1 MTKYITVIGL
11 EVHAELKTKTKAF
24 CACSTAFG
32 GTPNTHVCPVCMGMP
47 GALPVLNKQVVE
59 FAIRAAL
66 ALNCKINKF
75 NKFDRKN
82 YFYPDLA
89 KGYQISQFDQP
100 ICEHGYIDISV
111 EGTPKRIGITRIHM
125 EEDAGK
131 LVHSGATIST
141 SDSSAVD
148 YNRAGVPLI
157 EIVSEPDMRS
167 AEEARAYME
176 NLKAILEYTD
186 VCDCKMQEGSLRCD
200 ANISIMPV
208 GAKEFGTRAEIKN
221 LNSFRALVRAIEYE
235 VARQKEILEDGG
247 HVVQE
252 TRTWDDANGV
262 TLSMRSKEEAHD
274 YRYFPE
280 PDLVPVQLDDAWIE
294 RVQSELPELPA
305 ARQARLMSEHG
316 LPEYDASQIV
326 SVKAMAEYFDEA
338 VKTAKDAK
346 GVSNWLLGDVSA
358 YLNSEG
364 VSIADFKIS
373 PANLAELVNL
383 IKEGVLSSK
392 LAKKVFAEMLKENEA
407 PKALVKKLGLEQV
420 SDEGAIAAMVD
431 EVIAANPQSVADYKA
446 GKERAIGFLVGQI
459 MKKSK
464 GKANP
469 GMVQKLLKE
478 KMQ

>member
-1 MTKYITVIGL
+1 MAKYITVIGL
-11 EVHAELKTKTKAF
+11 EVHAELKTKSKAF
-24 CACSTAFG
+24 CSCSTEFG
-32 GTPNTHVCPVCMGMP
+32 ATPNTHVCPVCLGMP

-59 FAIRAAL
+59 FAIRAGL
-66 ALNCKINKF
+66 ALNCEIQKF

-89 KGYQISQFDQP
+89 KNYQISQWDEP
-100 ICEHGYIDISV
+100 ICLKGHIDINV
-111 EGTPKRIGITRIHM
+111 NGEEKRIGITRIHM

-200 ANISIMPV
+200 ANISIMPE

-221 LNSFRALVRAIEYE
+221 LNSFKALVRAIEYE
-235 VARQKEILEDGG
+235 VERQKEVIEDGG

-252 TRTWDDANGV
+252 TRTWDDAKGV

-280 PDLVPVQLDDAWIE
+280 PDLVPVEIDDAWIN
-294 RVQSELPELPA
+294 RVKSELPELPVQ
-305 ARQARLMSEHG
+305 RQARLMEQFG
-316 LPEYDASQIV
+316 LPSYDAGLLV
-326 SVKAMAEYFDEA
+326 SSKAMAEYFDKA
-338 VKTAKDAK
+338 VKSAKDAK
-346 GVSNWLLGDVSA
+346 AVSNWLLGDVSA
-358 YLNSEG
+358 WLNNENKEIG
-364 VSIADFKIS
+364 DFVVT
-373 PANLAELVNL
+373 PEHLAELTNL
-383 IKEGVLSSK
+383 VKDGVLSSK
-392 LAKKVFAEMLKENEA
+392 LAKKVFAEMLKGNKA
-407 PKALVKKLGLEQV
+407 PKDLVKELGLEQV
-420 SDEGAIAAMVD
+420 SDTGAIEKFVD
-431 EVIAANPQSVADYKA
+431 EALAENPQSVADYKA
-446 GKERAIGFLVGQI
+446 GKDKAIGFLVGQI

-469 GMVQKLLKE
+469 GMVQQLLKQ
-478 KMQ
+478 KLQ